1 MRRYALGM
9 VLATAHLHRLYS
21 TGGTD
26 HLHLVNAAPAWASAL
41 LIVATIGFVGLVIA
55 GVWVVARAA
64 RRMSRPGKIAVG
76 LVGLWTTVFAMVA
89 FLDAYRP
96 NGDWRGGVVEASF
109 AVLYGLVGSG
119 IVWALD
125 KAAKRLRPSSPV

>member
-1 MRRYALGM
+1 MRRYALVM
-9 VLATAHLHRLYS
+9 VQATAHPYKLYS

-41 LIVATIGFVGLVIA
+41 LIVATLGFVGLVIA
-55 GVWVVARAA
+55 GVWVMARAA
-64 RRMSRPGKIAVG
+64 KRMSRPAKIAVG
-76 LVGLWTTVFAMVA
+76 FVAVWTTVFAMVA

-96 NGDWRGGVVEASF
+96 SGDWRGGVVEASF

-119 IVWALD
+119 VVWAVD
-125 KAAKRLRPSSPV
+125 KAAKRLRLSSPV

>member
-9 VLATAHLHRLYS
+9 VLATAHPHKLYS

-41 LIVATIGFVGLVIA
+41 LIVATLGFVGLVIA
-55 GVWVVARAA
+55 GVWVMACAA
-64 RRMSRPGKIAVG
+64 KRMSRPAKISVG
-76 LVGLWTTVFAMVA
+76 LVAVWTTVFAMVA

-96 NGDWRGGVVEASF
+96 NGDWRGGVVEASL

-119 IVWALD
+119 IVWAVD
-125 KAAKRLRPSSPV
+125 RAAKRLRPSSPV